1 MTLLLKSSN
10 FQVSSLMTSPL
21 LLLPVAERAYEFH
34 HSFSYHHLNR
44 FSLTSHDH
52 GHRQASQRRQ
62 CDLRS

>member
-10 FQVSSLMTSPL
+10 FQVSSLMTSP